1 MENNMNILNCEQN
14 NRTFL
19 PKSILVFLIS
29 LLLLSSAAVADKGR
43 GGLGKLVG
51 VGVGAVT
58 GKIAEKEIEE
68 AMNKDTY
75 EGDGYVLSTQGILL
89 LVDDGNVFLKIQ
101 NPADSAILGE
111 FIKTTN
117 RIEVTK
123 KAEWGDLHGNV
134 VVCEED
140 TAVCSTILI
149 DVVKEKTLF
158 LKFVMYNNPEET
170 FDLLLYESEEPG
182 VLDYI
187 RAFVINNVLWVAIVL
202 FGILGGIWDFVRKR
216 RHKKSQETAAE
227 SPAEETKDEQ

>member
-1 MENNMNILNCEQN
+1 MNILNREQN
-14 NRTFL
+14 NRAFL

-58 GKIAEKEIEE
+58 GKIAEKEIEA

-75 EGDGYVLSTQGILL
+75 EGEDYVLSKEGIVLKL
-89 LVDDGNVFLKIQ
+89 DDGEVPLKIK
-101 NPADSAILGE
+101 NPGDSAILKD

-123 KAEWGDLHGNV
+123 KAEWGDIHGNV

-140 TAVCSTILI
+140 TTGCSTLI
-149 DVVKEKTLF
+149 IDAVKEKTLF
-158 LKFVMYNNPEET
+158 LKFVMYNNPDET

-187 RAFVINNVLWVAIVL
+187 RAFVINNILWVAIIV
-202 FGILGGIWDFVRKR
+202 FGALGGIWDFVRKR

-227 SPAEETKDEQ
+227 SSAEETSNEQ

>member
-1 MENNMNILNCEQN
+1 MNILNCEQN

-58 GKIAEKEIEE
+58 GKIAEKEI
-68 AMNKDTY
+68 
-75 EGDGYVLSTQGILL
+75 
-89 LVDDGNVFLKIQ
+89 NVFLKIQ

-202 FGILGGIWDFVRKR
+202 FGILGGIWDFARKR
-216 RHKKSQETAAE
+216 RLKKSQETIAE

>member
-1 MENNMNILNCEQN
+1 MKKLNQ
-14 NRTFL
+14 
-19 PKSILVFLIS
+19 ILVFLIS
-29 LLLLSSAAVADKGR
+29 ILLLSSVAMADKGR

-51 VGVGAVT
+51 LGVGAVT
-58 GKIAEKEIEE
+58 GKIAEKQIEE

-75 EGDGYVLSTQGILL
+75 EGDGYVLSKEGILL
-89 LVDDGNVFLKIQ
+89 KVDDGDVFLKIQ
-101 NPADSAILGE
+101 NPGDAAVLED

-123 KAEWGDLHGNV
+123 TAEWGDIHGNV

-140 TAVCSTILI
+140 TTICSTILI

-158 LKFVMYNNPEET
+158 LKFVMYNNPDET

-187 RAFVINNVLWVAIVL
+187 WAFIINNILLVAIIV
-202 FGILGGIWDFVRKR
+202 FGALGGIWDLVRR
-216 RHKKSQETAAE
+216 NRQKKSNVSIAE
-227 SPAEETKDEQ
+227 PPAEETNNEQ